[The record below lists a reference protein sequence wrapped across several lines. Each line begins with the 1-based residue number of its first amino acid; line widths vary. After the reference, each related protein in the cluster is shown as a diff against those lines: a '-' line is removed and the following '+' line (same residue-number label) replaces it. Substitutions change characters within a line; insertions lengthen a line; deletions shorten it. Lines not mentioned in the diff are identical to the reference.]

1 MKEGMMLEENTGKS
15 HKLSGI
21 VIILAIILALGV
33 AGFMLWQQRAKKP
46 IADKTPEK
54 TRVPAKPRPVID
66 YGKLEKDKDLKA
78 LMQKR
83 KAEYGVEKGIDI
95 IVKSDESLKVGDT
108 TVPMQEIV
116 DKMRLKSGEIV
127 ERYIESGRSGPK
139 QISVFGIY
147 VVQPGDNIWNI
158 HFQFLKDYFVR
169 KGVTLSPSADE
180 PDRYGY
186 SSGVG
191 KLLKFS
197 ETMIYIYNLKEH
209 KIDADL
215 NLILPLT
222 KIVIYNMDQVFSL
235 LDQIDYKHVNR
246 IHFDGETIWIP
257 AEQ

>member
-1 MKEGMMLEENTGKS
+1 MLRENNGRS
-15 HKLSGI
+15 FKLLGI
-21 VIILAIILALGV
+21 IVTFTIILVSGM
-33 AGFMLWQQRAKKP
+33 AGFMLWRQRTKKP
-46 IADKTPEK
+46 VTDKMPEK
-54 TRVPAKPRPVID
+54 TRAPAKPQPVID
-66 YGKLEKDKDLKA
+66 YGKLEKDKDLKE
-78 LMQKR
+78 LMEQR
-83 KAEYGVEKGIDI
+83 KAEYGIEKGIDI
-95 IVKSDESLKVGDT
+95 IVKSDETLKIGDT
-108 TVPMQEIV
+108 TVPMQEIM

-127 ERYIESGRSGPK
+127 ERYIESDRSDPDK
-139 QISVFGIY
+139 QAGVFGIH
-147 VVQPGDNIWNI
+147 VVQSGDNIWNI

-169 KGVTLSPSADE
+169 RGATLSPSADE

-197 ETMIYIYNLKEH
+197 ETMIYIYNLKER

-235 LDQIDYKHVNR
+235 LDQIDYENVNR

>member
-1 MKEGMMLEENTGKS
+1 MMLEENTGKS
-15 HKLSGI
+15 YKLSGI
-21 VIILAIILALGV
+21 IITLAIILALGV
-33 AGFMLWQQRAKKP
+33 AGFMLWQQRTKKP
-46 IADKTPEK
+46 VADETPEK
-54 TRVPAKPRPVID
+54 TRVQAKPQPVID

-108 TVPMQEIV
+108 TVPMQEIM

-127 ERYIESGRSGPK
+127 ERYIESGHSDPNK

-169 KGVTLSPSADE
+169 KGATLSPSADE

-197 ETMIYIYNLKEH
+197 ETMIYIYNLKDR

-222 KIVIYNMDQVFSL
+222 KIVIYNMDQIFSL
-235 LDQIDYKHVNR
+235 LDQIDYEHVNR

>member
-1 MKEGMMLEENTGKS
+1 MHRENTGRS
-15 HKLSGI
+15 SKLLGI
-21 VIILAIILALGV
+21 IITLAIVLALGV
-33 AGFMLWQQRAKKP
+33 AGFMLWQQRTKKP
-46 IADKTPEK
+46 VTDKTPEK
-54 TRVPAKPRPVID
+54 IRGHVKPQPVID

-95 IVKSDESLKVGDT
+95 IVKSDESLKIGDT

-127 ERYIESGRSGPK
+127 ERYIESDRSDPNK
-139 QISVFGIY
+139 QVGVFGIY
-147 VVQPGDNIWNI
+147 VVQPEDNIWNI
-158 HFQFLKDYFVR
+158 HFQFLKGYFVR
-169 KGVTLSPSADE
+169 RGAILSPSADE
-180 PDRYGY
+180 PDGDGY

-197 ETMIYIYNLKEH
+197 ETMIYIYNLKKRE
-209 KIDADL
+209 IDADL

-222 KIVIYNMDQVFSL
+222 KIVIYNMDQIFSL
-235 LDQIDYKHVNR
+235 LDPIDYEHVNR

>member
-1 MKEGMMLEENTGKS
+1 MLRENTGRPY
-15 HKLSGI
+15 KLLGI
-21 VIILAIILALGV
+21 VVTFAIIFALGV
-33 AGFMLWQQRAKKP
+33 AGFMLWQQRAVKP
-46 IADKTPEK
+46 VADKSPEK
-54 TRVPAKPRPVID
+54 TRVPVKPQPVID

-95 IVKSDESLKVGDT
+95 IVKSDESLKIGDT
-108 TVPMQEIV
+108 TVPMQEIM
-116 DKMRLKSGEIV
+116 DKMRLESGEIV
-127 ERYIESGRSGPK
+127 ERYIESDRPDPNK
-139 QISVFGIY
+139 QVGVFGIY

-158 HFQFLKDYFVR
+158 HFQFLKDYFLR
-169 KGVTLSPSADE
+169 RGPTLSPSADE
-180 PDRYGY
+180 PDRSGY

-197 ETMIYIYNLKEH
+197 ETMIYIYNLKER
-209 KIDADL
+209 KIDTDL

-235 LDQIDYKHVNR
+235 LDPIDYEHVNR